1 MDASIRPYFCG
12 ELPCENKSCQVRA
25 NRGIASFAT
34 AFFLLRFT
42 DTLPVAVCTS
52 RRTLNC
58 MHLAS

>member
-12 ELPCENKSCQVRA
+12 ELPCENKSLSGPREPGHCFFC
-25 NRGIASFAT
+25 NG
-34 AFFLLRFT
+34 FFLLRFT